1 MGTLKV
7 SIKSVQSI
15 KMKFFQYDM
24 FYDDL
29 ELLRIK
35 LKHKNF
41 KTKIH
46 INLIDKDKAYEMAK
60 QYVNFNK

>member
-1 MGTLKV
+1 
-7 SIKSVQSI
+7 
-15 KMKFFQYDM
+15 MKFFQYDM

-60 QYVNFNK
+60 